1 MTNEAVI
8 ALDQQFFIN
17 RVKLL
22 FDQYIVGFLTTI
34 AVALVTIVVLW
45 GQDDNSALLIWF
57 GLVLGILSTRLYIVY
72 GGKNHLVKDYRYW
85 LGRYQAFLL
94 TAFLL
99 GAVWGLLGTY
109 FFVIADSVHQA
120 FIIVILVGMSSGALP
135 LMFQIKNVFIAF
147 VAPILLPF
155 AIFHATSDEI
165 MYQGISFLAL
175 FYFTGMYLVA
185 KRGETSIIE
194 SIKLRFENYEL
205 INELE
210 QAKSRLLTAKNNLE
224 QRVKERTVE
233 LELVNEGFFQQKE
246 LAETTLKSIADGIIT
261 TDEFAILQ
269 NMNASAE
276 KLTGFQKD
284 EVSGLKFS
292 ECIKIV
298 DEKGIEIIE
307 EKIQESL
314 KNLCTIH
321 VTSQC
326 LLLYKDQS
334 CVAVKVSIAPIFNS
348 SRNILGV
355 VIVLHNINKE
365 RLYQL
370 QLTHQANHDALTG
383 LHNRFAFEQYLKQ
396 LLNEEG
402 AKNAQHAVIYIDLD
416 NFKIVN
422 DSCGHAA
429 GDELL
434 KQLSIIMPDN
444 IPSKNMFARLG
455 GDEFGIIIK
464 NISSVESKEICE
476 QLLTQLRDFRFSWK
490 TNTFSVGASIG
501 LFVFTTEYQTIA
513 NIMSAAD
520 IACFTAK
527 ERGRNRLHT
536 YSREDQ
542 ELIYRK
548 NELNWVSKINDAI
561 ENDRF
566 ILYSQPIIDSH
577 AIDGAVRHIEI
588 LIRMLDDNDEILP
601 PGHFINAA
609 ERYNMMPQVD
619 RWVINKVFE
628 YFNNNPLN
636 LITDDFIIAINLS
649 GNSLADKELLTYIEE
664 KLKSTQLQAR
674 HFCIEITETAVI
686 SNMSLAIQFIKKMRN
701 LGCKFAI
708 DDFGSGLSSLG
719 YLKNLPV
726 DYVKIDGCF
735 VRDMAND
742 PVNYAMVESIH
753 KLVSLNG
760 KITIAEYVE
769 SDEIIALL
777 NDIGIKHMQGYA
789 LGKPTRLIM

>member
-8 ALDQQFFIN
+8 ELDQQFFIN

-57 GLVLGILSTRLYIVY
+57 GLVLAILSTRLYIVY
-72 GGKNHLVKDYRYW
+72 GGKNSLVKDYRYW
-85 LGRYQAFLL
+85 QRRYQAFFL

-99 GAVWGLLGTY
+99 GTVWGLLGTY
-109 FFVIADSVHQA
+109 FFAKADSVHQA

-155 AIFHATSDEI
+155 AIFHATGDEI

-185 KRGETSIIE
+185 KRGERSIIE

-210 QAKSRLLTAKNNLE
+210 QAKSRLLTAKNSLE

-233 LELVNEGFFQQKE
+233 LERVNEGFFQQKE

-276 KLTGFQKD
+276 KLTGFQKN

-298 DEKGIEIIE
+298 DENGNEIIE
-307 EKIQESL
+307 EKIQDSL
-314 KNLCTIH
+314 NNLCTIH

-444 IPSKNMFARLG
+444 IPSKDMLARLG

-464 NISSVESKEICE
+464 NISSDESKEICE
-476 QLLTQLRDFRFSWK
+476 QLLTQLRGFRFSWQ

-501 LFVFTTEYQTIA
+501 LFVFTTEYQTIE

-566 ILYSQPIIDSH
+566 ILYSQPIIDSN

-588 LIRMLDDNDEILP
+588 LIRMLDDNNEILP
-601 PGHFINAA
+601 PGHFIAAA

-636 LITDDFIIAINLS
+636 IMTDDFIIAINLS

-664 KLKSTQLQAR
+664 KLKSAQLQAR

-686 SNMSLAIQFIKKMRN
+686 SNMSLAIQFIKKMRG

-789 LGKPTRLIM
+789 LGKPARLIM

>member
-8 ALDQQFFIN
+8 QLDQQFFIN

-22 FDQYIVGFLTTI
+22 FDQYFVGYLNTI
-34 AVALVTIVVLW
+34 AVALVTIIVLW
-45 GQDDNSALLIWF
+45 GKYDDSTLLNWF
-57 GLVLGILSTRLYIVY
+57 GLVLTVVSIRLYIVY
-72 GGKNHLVKDYRYW
+72 GGKKQLVKNYLYWQRRY
-85 LGRYQAFLL
+85 YAFLL

-99 GAVWGLLGTY
+99 GIVWGLLGTY
-109 FFVIADSVHQA
+109 FFAKANDAHQA
-120 FIIVILVGMSSGALP
+120 FIIVILVGMCSGALP
-135 LMFQIKNVFIAF
+135 LMYQIKNVFIAF
-147 VAPILLPF
+147 VSPILFPF
-155 AIFHATSDEI
+155 AISLAASDEI
-165 MYQGISFLAL
+165 TYQGISIISL
-175 FYFTGMYLVA
+175 FYFSAMYLVA
-185 KRGETSIIE
+185 KRGERSVIE

-205 INELE
+205 IEELE
-210 QAKSRLLTAKNNLE
+210 QAKSSLITAKSNLE
-224 QRVKERTVE
+224 RRVKERTTE
-233 LELVNEGFFQQKE
+233 LERVNEGFFQQKE

-261 TDEFAILQ
+261 TDEFGLLQ

-276 KLTGFQKD
+276 NLTGFQEP
-284 EVSGLKFS
+284 EVAGLMFS
-292 ECIKIV
+292 ECIQIV
-298 DEKGIEIIE
+298 DEKGNEIIE

-321 VTSQC
+321 VTSQS
-326 LLLYKDQS
+326 LLMYKDHS
-334 CVAVKVSIAPIFNS
+334 SVAVKVSIAPIFNS
-348 SRNILGV
+348 NRNILGV

-383 LHNRFAFEQYLKQ
+383 LHNRFAFEEYLKQ
-396 LLNEEG
+396 LLNEDES
-402 AKNAQHAVIYIDLD
+402 KDVQHAIIYIDLD

-434 KQLSIIMPDN
+434 KQLSIIMPEN
-444 IPSKNMFARLG
+444 IPSNDMFARLG

-464 NISSVESKEICE
+464 NMSSEESKKICE
-476 QLLTQLRDFRFSWK
+476 QILNQLRDFRFSWQG
-490 TNTFSVGASIG
+490 NTFSIGASIG
-501 LFVFTTEYQTIA
+501 LFVFTTEYQTIE

-548 NELNWVSKINDAI
+548 NELNWVSKINEAI
-561 ENDRF
+561 ENEKL

-577 AIDGAVRHIEI
+577 AIDEPVRHIEI
-588 LIRMLDDNDEILP
+588 LIRMLDDDNEILL
-601 PGHFINAA
+601 PGQFITAA

-619 RWVINKVFE
+619 RWVINKVFDH
-628 YFNNNPLN
+628 FNHNALN
-636 LITDDFIIAINLS
+636 MMTDDSIIAINLS
-649 GNSLADKELLTYIEE
+649 GNSLADKDLLTYIEE
-664 KLKSTQLQAR
+664 KLKSSQLLAR
-674 HFCIEITETAVI
+674 HLCIEITETAVI
-686 SNMSLAIQFIKKMRN
+686 SNMSQAIQFINKMRN

-769 SDEIIALL
+769 SEEIFSLL

-789 LGKPTRLIM
+789 LGKPARFVM